1 MNPRD
6 NARPGSADSSGAPE
20 TSANSVAAKASGAA
34 GSAKSG
40 GKGGAAVDT
49 FDEHD
54 VHTDPAALETL
65 AEAAAQE
72 TVEVAPDG
80 SVVGY
85 RARRTLRLRVELAR
99 QLRRRRVQLVLGFLV
114 LLPFI
119 LWAAFEFGT
128 EGGGARSGGF
138 VDLATSSAPNF
149 VVFVL
154 FATGS
159 FLLPMIVALFFGDTV
174 ASEASWSSLKYL
186 LAIPIPR
193 HRLMRQKATTSA
205 LLSLFAITLLPAVAL
220 GVGVVFYGAGEALSP
235 TGDAIPFDQAMIALV
250 LTICYLAIHLLWVAG
265 LALFL
270 TVSTDAPLG
279 AVGGTV
285 LVAILSQILDQIT
298 ALEGLRNYLPTHY
311 AFAWSDLISTDI
323 DWSNMAAG
331 AFSAVAYGAF
341 FGLLA
346 WRRFRTKDI
355 TS

>member
-1 MNPRD
+1 MSPKVD
-6 NARPGSADSSGAPE
+6 
-20 TSANSVAAKASGAA
+20 
-34 GSAKSG
+34 G
-40 GKGGAAVDT
+40 GTAY
-49 FDEHD
+49 DEHD
-54 VHTDPAALETL
+54 VHTDPAALEVL
-65 AEAAAQE
+65 AEAAAHE

-85 RARRTLRLRVELAR
+85 KARRTLRLRVELVR
-99 QLRRRRVQLVLGFLV
+99 QLRRRRVQLMLGFLV

-128 EGGGARSGGF
+128 NDGGGQGGGGF
-138 VDLATSSAPNF
+138 VDLATRSAPNF
-149 VVFVL
+149 VVFAL

-159 FLLPMIVALFFGDTV
+159 FLLPMIVALFFGDTI

-186 LAIPIPR
+186 LAMPVPR
-193 HRLMRQKATTSA
+193 HRLMRQKAVASA
-205 LLSLFAITLLPAVAL
+205 LLSLFAVTLLPAVAL
-220 GVGVVFYGAGEALSP
+220 AVGVVFYGAGEAVSP

-265 LALFL
+265 VALFL

>member
-1 MNPRD
+1 V
-6 NARPGSADSSGAPE
+6 SE
-20 TSANSVAAKASGAA
+20 
-34 GSAKSG
+34 
-40 GKGGAAVDT
+40 
-49 FDEHD
+49 
-54 VHTDPAALETL
+54 VHTDQAAIDKM
-65 AEAAAQE
+65 AEAASHEESGVQA
-72 TVEVAPDG
+72 DG
-80 SVVGY
+80 SVTGY
-85 RARRTLRLRVELAR
+85 RAGRTLRLRVELIR
-99 QLRRRRVQLVLGFLV
+99 QLRRRRVQMMLGFLV
-114 LLPFI
+114 LLPWI

-128 EGGGARSGGF
+128 DSRANRSGGF

-154 FATGS
+154 FAVSS
-159 FLLPMIVALFFGDTV
+159 FLLPMIVALFFGDTI

-186 LAIPIPR
+186 LAMPIPR
-193 HRLMRQKATTSA
+193 HRLMRQKAIASG
-205 LLSLFAITLLPAVAL
+205 LLSLFAIALLPAVAL
-220 GVGVVFYGAGEALSP
+220 GVGVIFYGAGEAVSP
-235 TGDAIPFDQAMIALV
+235 TGDAISFGDSMLALLFTV
-250 LTICYLAIHLLWVAG
+250 LYLAVHLLWVAG

-285 LVAILSQILDQIT
+285 LIAILSSILDQIT

-331 AFSAVAYGAF
+331 AFSSVTYAAI

-346 WRRFRTKDI
+346 ARRFRTKDI

>member
-1 MNPRD
+1 MSPRD
-6 NARPGSADSSGAPE
+6 PEKPATGSSAVSS
-20 TSANSVAAKASGAA
+20 T
-34 GSAKSG
+34 
-40 GKGGAAVDT
+40 VDV
-49 FDEHD
+49 DEHD

-65 AEAAAQE
+65 AEAAAHE

-85 RARRTLRLRVELAR
+85 RARRTLRLRVELVR
-99 QLRRRRVQLVLGFLV
+99 QLRRRRVQLVLGFLLV
-114 LLPFI
+114 LPWI

-128 EGGGARSGGF
+128 EGRNARSGGF

-159 FLLPMIVALFFGDTV
+159 FLLPMIVALFFGDTI

-193 HRLMRQKATTSA
+193 HRLMRQKAITSA

-220 GVGVVFYGAGEALSP
+220 LVGVIFYGTGEALSP
-235 TGDAIPFDQAMIALV
+235 TGDAIAFDQSMVALV

-265 LALFL
+265 VALFL

-311 AFAWSDLISTDI
+311 AFAWSDLISNDI

>member
-1 MNPRD
+1 MTTR
-6 NARPGSADSSGAPE
+6 E
-20 TSANSVAAKASGAA
+20 
-34 GSAKSG
+34 KSG
-40 GKGGAAVDT
+40 EA
-49 FDEHD
+49 D
-54 VHTDPAALETL
+54 VHTDPAALAQLTD
-65 AEAAAQE
+65 AAAHE
-72 TVEVAPDG
+72 KIEVAPDG

-85 RARRTLRLRVELAR
+85 KARRTLRLRVELAR

-114 LLPFI
+114 LLPWI

-128 EGGGARSGGF
+128 DATGQRSGGF

-154 FATGS
+154 FAVSS
-159 FLLPMIVALFFGDTV
+159 FLLPMIVALFFGDTI

-186 LAIPIPR
+186 LAMPIPR
-193 HRLMRQKATTSA
+193 HRLMRQKAITSG
-205 LLSLFAITLLPAVAL
+205 LLSLLAVILLPAVSL
-220 GVGVVFYGAGEALSP
+220 LVGVLFYGTGEAVSP
-235 TGDAIPFDQAMIALV
+235 TGDAISFDQAMLALLFTV
-250 LTICYLAIHLLWVAG
+250 IYLAIHLLWVAG

-298 ALEGLRNYLPTHY
+298 ALEGLRDYLPTHY

-331 AFSAVAYGAF
+331 AFSAVTYAAI

-346 WRRFRTKDI
+346 ARRFRTKDV